1 MAGEE
6 TLPLFFAISISLPY
20 LCTKIIVM
28 KNVLLFMAV
37 CLAVFGVS
45 CGGSKEGNSTETK
58 SYAEIREEEPNYM
71 GDSTIYDGIVLS
83 HENKVNDWDK
93 VAQDSLVQF
102 VYLKATDGAS
112 VQDSKYK
119 KSQKA
124 ARKAGLKV
132 GAIHYFRMTS
142 KSEDQFKN
150 FKKTVKVDDQDLV
163 PVVFAECE
171 FKRSSKEEFS
181 DALKTFLDKV
191 EDYCGVKP
199 IIGCSVGVYH
209 KRLKKDFSDYMF
221 WMTNPTIPS
230 TSKYILWQT
239 DSYVG
244 HIDGIDGG
252 VDISTFNDSCGIEN
266 LLLKK

>member
-1 MAGEE
+1 MN
-6 TLPLFFAISISLPY
+6 TPFVKSISLLY
-20 LCTKIIVM
+20 LCAKIIVM
-28 KNVLLFMAV
+28 KNVLVIMALS
-37 CLAVFGVS
+37 LAVLGVS
-45 CGGSKEGNSTETK
+45 CGGSSDSGTSTTK

-71 GDSTIYDGIVLS
+71 GDSTIYDGILLS
-83 HENKVNDWDK
+83 HENNVKDWDK

-119 KSQKA
+119 KSLKA

-132 GAIHYFRMTS
+132 GSAHYFRMTS
-142 KSEDQFKN
+142 KPEDQFKN
-150 FKKTVKVDDQDLV
+150 FKKTVKVDDQDLIPAV
-163 PVVFAECE
+163 YAECE

-181 DALKTFLDKV
+181 AALKSFLDKV
-191 EDYCGVKP
+191 EEYCGVKP
-199 IIGCSVGVYH
+199 IICCSVGVYH
-209 KRLKKDFSDYMF
+209 KRLKKDFADYMF
-221 WMTNPTIPS
+221 WMSNPTIPS
-230 TSKYILWQT
+230 TAKYTLWQT

-266 LLLKK
+266 LIINK

>member
-1 MAGEE
+1 MAGEQA
-6 TLPLFFAISISLPY
+6 LPLFFAISISLPY

-28 KNVLLFMAV
+28 KNVLVFMTV

-45 CGGSKEGNSTETK
+45 CGGSKEGKSTETK

-83 HENKVNDWDK
+83 HENNVKDWDK

-119 KSQKA
+119 KSLKA

-132 GAIHYFRMTS
+132 GSAHYFRMTS
-142 KSEDQFKN
+142 TPEDQFKN
-150 FKKTVKVDDQDLV
+150 FKKTVKIDDQDLV
-163 PVVFAECE
+163 PAVYAECE

-181 DALKTFLDKV
+181 AALKSFLDKV
-191 EDYCGVKP
+191 ENYCGVRP
-199 IIGCSVGVYH
+199 IDANTKGPYGIIC
-209 KRLKKDFSDYMF
+209 LKSFPK
-221 WMTNPTIPS
+221 
-230 TSKYILWQT
+230 
-239 DSYVG
+239 
-244 HIDGIDGG
+244 
-252 VDISTFNDSCGIEN
+252 IE
-266 LLLKK
+266 KE

>member
-1 MAGEE
+1 MLVLIAFLPIQIF
-6 TLPLFFAISISLPY
+6 TLSLQKNM
-20 LCTKIIVM
+20 LM
-28 KNVLLFMAV
+28 KKVLLFVVA
-37 CLAVFGVS
+37 CLAVFCVS
-45 CGGSKEGNSTETK
+45 CGGSAEKGDSTAK

-83 HENKVNDWDK
+83 HESNVKDWDK
-93 VAQDSLVQF
+93 VALDTQLQF

-119 KSQKA
+119 KSLKA

-132 GAIHYFRMTS
+132 GSAHYFRMTS
-142 KSEDQFKN
+142 SPEDQFKN
-150 FKKTVKVDDQDLV
+150 FKKTVKVEDQDLV
-163 PVVFAECE
+163 PAVYAECE

-181 DALKTFLDKV
+181 AALKSFLDKV
-191 EDYCGVKP
+191 ESYCGVKP
-199 IIGCSVGVYH
+199 IICCSVGVYH

-221 WMTNPTIPS
+221 WMSNPTIPS
-230 TSKYILWQT
+230 TAKYTLWQT

-252 VDISTFNDSCGIEN
+252 VDISTFNDSCGVEN
-266 LLLKK
+266 LLMTQN

>member
-1 MAGEE
+1 
-6 TLPLFFAISISLPY
+6 
-20 LCTKIIVM
+20 M
-28 KNVLLFMAV
+28 KKVLVFVAV
-37 CLAVFGVS
+37 CLAVFGMS
-45 CGGSKEGNSTETK
+45 CGGSKEGNTTTAK

-83 HENKVNDWDK
+83 HENNVVDWDK

-119 KSQKA
+119 KSLKA

-132 GAIHYFRMTS
+132 GSAHYFRMTS
-142 KSEDQFKN
+142 SPEDQFKN
-150 FKKTVKVDDQDLV
+150 FKKTVK
-163 PVVFAECE
+163 CE

-181 DALKTFLDKV
+181 AALKSFLDKV
-191 EDYCGVKP
+191 ESYCGVKP
-199 IIGCSVGVYH
+199 IICCSVGVYH

-221 WMTNPTIPS
+221 WMSNPTIPS
-230 TSKYILWQT
+230 TAKYTLWQT

-252 VDISTFNDSCGIEN
+252 VDISTFNDSCGVEN
-266 LLLKK
+266 LLIKN

>member
-1 MAGEE
+1 M
-6 TLPLFFAISISLPY
+6 L
-20 LCTKIIVM
+20 M
-28 KNVLLFMAV
+28 KKVLLFILS
-37 CLAVFGVS
+37 CLVVFCVS
-45 CGGSKEGNSTETK
+45 CGGSTETGDIVVK

-83 HENKVNDWDK
+83 HENNVNDWDK

-119 KSQKA
+119 KSLKA

-132 GAIHYFRMTS
+132 GSVHYFRMTS
-142 KSEDQFKN
+142 SPEDQFKN
-150 FKKTVKVDDQDLV
+150 FKKTVKVGDQDLV
-163 PVVFAECE
+163 PAVFAECE

-181 DALKTFLDKV
+181 AALKSFLDKV
-191 EDYCGVKP
+191 EEYCGVKP
-199 IIGCSVGVYH
+199 IICCSVGVYH
-209 KRLKKDFSDYMF
+209 KRLKKDFADYMF
-221 WMTNPTIPS
+221 WMSNPTIPS

-244 HIDGIDGG
+244 NINGIDGG

-266 LLLKK
+266 LIMNK

>member
-1 MAGEE
+1 
-6 TLPLFFAISISLPY
+6 
-20 LCTKIIVM
+20 M
-28 KNVLLFMAV
+28 KNLLEFIV
-37 CLAVFGVS
+37 FCLAVFCVS
-45 CGGSKEGNSTETK
+45 CGGSADNGNSTAK
-58 SYAEIREEEPNYM
+58 SYAEIRQEEPNYM
-71 GDSTIYDGIVLS
+71 GDSTIYDGILLS
-83 HENKVNDWDK
+83 HENKVTDWDK
-93 VAQDSLVQF
+93 VAQDSLLQF

-119 KSQKA
+119 KSLKA

-132 GAIHYFRMTS
+132 GAVHYFRMTS
-142 KSEDQFKN
+142 KPEDQFKN

-181 DALKTFLDKV
+181 AALKAFLDKV

-244 HIDGIDGG
+244 HIEGIEGG

-266 LLLKK
+266 LIINK